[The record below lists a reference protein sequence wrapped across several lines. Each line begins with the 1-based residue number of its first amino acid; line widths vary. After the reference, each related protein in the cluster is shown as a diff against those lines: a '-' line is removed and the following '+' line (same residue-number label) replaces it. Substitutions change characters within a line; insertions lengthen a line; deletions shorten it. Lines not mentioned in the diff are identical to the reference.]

1 MCQCDPMIK
10 SPWCGKPGCQPP
22 QQAKPETARVLS
34 DKPALGTTFLIGG
47 RKCVAIPVEPTPEEQ
62 KRYTDWMG
70 HMHMPFG
77 EMAAAYGGLVF
88 AAMGTSLEET
98 LEGLGDE

>member
-1 MCQCDPMIK
+1 MSI
-10 SPWCGKPGCQPP
+10 
-22 QQAKPETARVLS
+22 T
-34 DKPALGTTFLIGG
+34 DKPALGTTFLIDG

-62 KRYTDWMG
+62 KCYTDWME

-77 EMAAAYGGLVF
+77 ELAAAYDGVVF

-98 LEGLGDE
+98 LEGTGDE